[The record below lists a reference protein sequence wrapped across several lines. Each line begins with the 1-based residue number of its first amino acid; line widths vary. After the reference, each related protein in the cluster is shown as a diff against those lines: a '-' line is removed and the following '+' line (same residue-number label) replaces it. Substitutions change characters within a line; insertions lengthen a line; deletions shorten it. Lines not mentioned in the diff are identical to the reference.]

1 MNKSIL
7 KENLQDARQNS
18 SGSFRSWGKL
28 LLTGEYL
35 IMKGAEGLALPV
47 KPGQELSWRSTGQG
61 SFLEWVTRVKGEEWF
76 NAVFR
81 GDAYNIVSS
90 SDRERAE
97 FLRKILVSAA
107 EISANPPVYGKAVS
121 SVDFDMEWGL
131 GSSSSLISNVA
142 FMFGVNPFILHFKV
156 SKGSG
161 YDVACARSSSPVL
174 YRLNY
179 KTDIYKSAYGS
190 PHNPECF
197 PIPVYREVDF
207 NPHFKNK
214 LFFAWS
220 GRKQNSATSV
230 ERFNDKSTIKDGDI
244 LKISGISR
252 EILNTSDTG
261 SFIRLL
267 REHDEIISRIL
278 GEEPLSLSR
287 FRGFPGYVKALGAWG
302 GDFILIVWEG
312 DVDELMQLLKQKGI
326 EVVFPYDKL
335 IRSSNGK

>member
-1 MNKSIL
+1 M
-7 KENLQDARQNS
+7 QDTRQNS

-47 KPGQELSWRSTGQG
+47 KPGQELSWISTGQG
-61 SFLEWVTRVKGEEWF
+61 PFLEWVTRVKGEEWF

-81 GDAYNIVSS
+81 GHNYIIVSS
-90 SDRERAE
+90 SDQEKAE
-97 FLRKILVSAA
+97 FLRKILASAA
-107 EISANPPVYGKAVS
+107 EISASPPVYGKVVS
-121 SVDFDMEWGL
+121 SVNFDMEWGL

-142 FMFGVNPFILHFKV
+142 FMFGINPFTLHFKV

-161 YDVACARSSSPVL
+161 YDVACSRSNSPVL

-190 PHNPECF
+190 PINPEYF
-197 PIPVYREVDF
+197 PIPVYQEVDF

-230 ERFNDKSTIKDGDI
+230 EKFNNQSTIKDGDI
-244 LKISGISR
+244 LKISSISR
-252 EILNTSDTG
+252 EILSTPDTG

-267 REHDEIISRIL
+267 REHDEIISGIL
-278 GEEPLSLSR
+278 GEEPLSLSG
-287 FRGFPGYVKALGAWG
+287 FRGFPGYVKSLGAWG
-302 GDFILIVWEG
+302 GDFVLIVWED
-312 DVDELMQLLKQKGI
+312 DVDELIQLLKQKGI